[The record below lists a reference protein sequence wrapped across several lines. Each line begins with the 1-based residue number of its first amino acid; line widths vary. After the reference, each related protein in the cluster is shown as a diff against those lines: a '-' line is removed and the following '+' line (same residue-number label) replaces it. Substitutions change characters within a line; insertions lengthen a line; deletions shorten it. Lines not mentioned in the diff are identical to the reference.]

1 MGDAHE
7 VVVHHVREVVGGQA
21 VALDEHLVVQALVLH
36 GDIAVDLVVEG
47 GGSLVGDA
55 LADDIGLSL
64 GGEAVGLL
72 PVHAAAGIVPA
83 VEFAAVLLGLGLLA
97 EAAVGVAALHQKL
110 RVFLV
115 ERAALGLDVGGDG
128 AADVRALV
136 VLQVALGHGLVDHV
150 HRALDQAA
158 LIGVLDAQDEL
169 ALAVS
174 GDQIGIERR
183 AQVADVHVARGRGG
197 KARAHLAGRDAL
209 FHSAEP
215 G

>member
-7 VVVHHVREVVGGQA
+7 VVIHHVCKVVGGQA

-36 GDIAVDLVVEG
+36 GDVAEDLVVEG
-47 GGSLVGDA
+47 GGSLMGDA
-55 LADDIGLSL
+55 LADNIGLPF

-72 PVHAAAGIVPA
+72 PAHAAAGVVPA

-97 EAAVGVAALHQKL
+97 EAAVGVAALHQQL
-110 RVFLV
+110 GVFLI
-115 ERAALGLDVGGDG
+115 EGPALGLDVGGDG
-128 AADVRALV
+128 SADVRALV
-136 VLQVALGHGLVDHV
+136 MLQVALGHGLVDHI
-150 HRALDQAA
+150 HRALHQAA
-158 LIGVLDAQDEL
+158 LVGVLNAQDEL

-174 GDQIGIERR
+174 GDKIGIERR